1 MRRRDFTDLEVWK
14 KGKELRSC
22 IYQLT
27 QKFPKEEKNRL
38 TDQIV
43 RSSRSVTANIAEG
56 YGRYHYQENIQF
68 LRIARGSLMETKDHL
83 LVANG
88 IGALSQVEFE
98 KCVGLVDDNEGL
110 LNGYI
115 NYLKRKRA

>member
-1 MRRRDFTDLEVWK
+1 
-14 KGKELRSC
+14 
-22 IYQLT
+22 
-27 QKFPKEEKNRL
+27 
-38 TDQIV
+38 
-43 RSSRSVTANIAEG
+43 
-56 YGRYHYQENIQF
+56 
-68 LRIARGSLMETKDHL
+68 METKDHL